1 PGWRA
6 VPVDRRERNDYDQ
19 IRLEATVQG
28 KEHSVEIEAWLKPS
42 GGVDA
47 RLQELSAELGLRPDD
62 SVVSGGYAGEDE
74 NGYTFLF
81 GVPESESVVRI
92 RCNVGLCS
100 ERQEAVALARRAAA
114 KASDA
119 SNFIDPEA
127 EQPSPFVPRGH
138 VKGRAERIW
147 LPLSRFWLPIR

>member
-1 PGWRA
+1 
-6 VPVDRRERNDYDQ
+6 
-19 IRLEATVQG
+19 
-28 KEHSVEIEAWLKPS
+28 
-42 GGVDA
+42 
-47 RLQELSAELGLRPDD
+47 
-62 SVVSGGYAGEDE
+62 GGYAGEDE

-147 LPLSRFWLPIR
+147 LPLSRFWLPLRGEPCSRPAETSRPRWPDGAGAKEHSVEIEAWLQPSEGVDAGASRRPPGNRGFPGRVPPILVTFCL